1 MAGGVAAAPASGREG
16 AVHMPLKPGKSRK
29 VVSANVREMIRS
41 GHPRA
46 QAVAAALSKARG
58 GKKRAAPKGT
68 LGSIGR

>member
-1 MAGGVAAAPASGREG
+1 
-16 AVHMPLKPGKSRK
+16 MPLKPGKSRK